1 MGLYVKTLFKWVL
14 LGGVIGVAGG
24 AVGSLF
30 HIGVNYATA
39 VRLAHPWI
47 LYLMPVGGLAIVG
60 LYKLCHL
67 EGKGTNA
74 IIESVHFG
82 ESVPI
87 LLVPV
92 IFVSTVITHLCGG
105 SAGREG
111 AALQIGGGLGFQ
123 AGKLLRL
130 GEKDLPLATLCGMS
144 GVFSAL
150 FGTPLTAT
158 VFALEVISVGV
169 LYYAGLVPCITAA
182 MAAYGVS
189 ALMGVEPTR
198 FTVSMPRVTLELM
211 LPVVALSILCALVS
225 ILFCKGLHW
234 TEHLLTR
241 SFRNPWLRVLAGA
254 AILIVLS
261 MLTNGDYNG
270 AGMDVIARALR
281 GDVSGWAWLWKLL
294 FTAVTIGCG
303 FKGGEVVPSF
313 FVGAAFGCFMG
324 GLLGLPAGFA
334 AAIGLVAVFCGAVNC
349 PIASVFLSIE
359 LFGTGDLLYFA
370 MACAISYLLSGYCGL
385 YSSQTILYSKMRAEF
400 INIHTNEN
408 EESKLRPGKCKP
420 IRWPRISP
428 VCYNRPRKGG
438 MDMQILNVTGLK
450 KVYTTRFGGSQV
462 MALRQVDFSVEE
474 GEYVTIMGES
484 GSGKTTLLNIL
495 AALDKPTAGRVE
507 LDGRDM
513 SAVRESDAAAFR
525 RDNLGFV
532 FQEFNLLDT
541 FTLRDNIY
549 LPLVLAGRPY
559 RELKARLDPIARQLG
574 ILELLDKYPY
584 GCPAARSSGPPW
596 PGR

>member
-1 MGLYVKTLFKWVL
+1 MDKWKKTIMHMGAYPAALGKWVL
-14 LGGVIGVAGG
+14 LGGIIGVAGG
-24 AVGSLF
+24 VIGSLF

-39 VRLAHPWI
+39 IRGAHPWI
-47 LYLMPVGGLAIVG
+47 LYLLPVGGLAIVG

-182 MAAYGVS
+182 MAAFGVS

-211 LPVVALSILCALVS
+211 LPVVVLSILCALVS

-261 MLTNGDYNG
+261 LLTNGDYNG

-281 GDVSGWAWLWKLL
+281 GNVSGWAWLLEAPVHRRHHRLRLQGRRGGAVVLRGRCLRLL
-294 FTAVTIGCG
+294 HGGPPGPACG
-303 FKGGEVVPSF
+303 LCRGHRPGGGVLRGGELPRG
-313 FVGAAFGCFMG
+313 VGAAQR
-324 GLLGLPAGFA
+324 
-334 AAIGLVAVFCGAVNC
+334 GAVRLC
-349 PIASVFLSIE
+349 WGA
-359 LFGTGDLLYFA
+359 LLRR
-370 MACAISYLLSGYCGL
+370 G
-385 YSSQTILYSKMRAEF
+385 
-400 INIHTNEN
+400 
-408 EESKLRPGKCKP
+408 LRPELSPLRLLRPVQQPDHPLFQAPCGVHQRP
-420 IRWPRISP
+420 HPR
-428 VCYNRPRKGG
+428 
-438 MDMQILNVTGLK
+438 VTK
-450 KVYTTRFGGSQV
+450 
-462 MALRQVDFSVEE
+462 M
-474 GEYVTIMGES
+474 
-484 GSGKTTLLNIL
+484 
-495 AALDKPTAGRVE
+495 
-507 LDGRDM
+507 
-513 SAVRESDAAAFR
+513 
-525 RDNLGFV
+525 
-532 FQEFNLLDT
+532 
-541 FTLRDNIY
+541 
-549 LPLVLAGRPY
+549 
-559 RELKARLDPIARQLG
+559 
-574 ILELLDKYPY
+574 
-584 GCPAARSSGPPW
+584 
-596 PGR
+596 